1 MSYIGNQP
9 LYQQFLVDTFSGN
22 GSTLAF
28 TMTVAPA
35 NAASVLIAI
44 TGVIQDPSSYAVNGT
59 TLTFFT
65 APPTGTNN
73 ISVRYLGLASIASVG
88 ANVTTQGLYEMANT
102 ISANYSISSGN
113 NAMSAGPITVN
124 SGVSVTVPTGSVWTI
139 V

>member
-28 TMTVAPA
+28 TMSVAPA

-88 ANVTTQGLYEMANT
+88 SNVTTQGLYEMARLIAVNYT
-102 ISANYSISSGN
+102 IGSAN
-113 NAMSAGPITVN
+113 NAISAGPITIDY
-124 SGVSVTVPTGSVWTI
+124 GGSVTVPSGSNWVI